1 MKSELEQSVFLKTKS
16 LFLSTFIYLDTVLPY
31 INYIT
36 GKDKVPYCYCSAN
49 PPVLIIKLV

>member
-16 LFLSTFIYLDTVLPY
+16 LLLSTFIYLDTVLPY